1 MDSAYASVDLGL
13 SSWPLPIRRS
23 VEAALEQAIGQEVV
37 RRIWERDHT
46 LWKPHPREITD
57 RLGWL
62 DIVEKMRERT
72 ALLSELAAELWNDG
86 YRDVLLLGMGGSS
99 LAPEVYRETF
109 GTRDGFPDLAVL
121 DSTDPL
127 VVSSFAER
135 LRPDSTLFIVA
146 TKSGK
151 TVETLSF
158 YRFFYE
164 WARHSLPQVHR
175 HFVAITDPLTA
186 LEKLAWEHKF
196 RLFCNDPHIGGR
208 YSALSYFGLVPAAMI
223 GVDLD
228 ELLGRATAMADLCR
242 AESDNPAVKL
252 GIALGTLAA
261 AGRDKLT
268 FLPGVGSLGNWIEQL
283 IAEST
288 GKEGKGILPVIGEP
302 PGQPDVYGTDRA
314 FVYLHRD
321 LDGSGAT
328 TMAALR
334 AAGHPVIEI
343 RTRDEYDLGGQ
354 FFLWEMATAIAG
366 YVLGVNP
373 FDQPNVEATKKQTR
387 KMLQEWQ
394 TTGKLPAAEMSPPD
408 ADALSDF
415 LRQAND
421 GDYIAL
427 QVYAPPTPETDIALT
442 ALRVRLRDRYRL
454 ATTVGYGPRFLH
466 STGQLHKGGPNSGL
480 FVQLIADYDHPLTI
494 PGEELGFG
502 VLKKAQALGDRRA
515 LLDAGRRVITFRL
528 GREVALA
535 VERLAAAL

>member
-1 MDSAYASVDLGL
+1 MNSAHSSIDLGL
-13 SSWPLPIRRS
+13 NSWPAPIRRS
-23 VEAALEQAIGQEVV
+23 AEAAVEQAIGQQVV
-37 RRIWERDHT
+37 KRIWEHDHT

-62 DIVEKMRERT
+62 EIVAKMQERT
-72 ALLSELAAELWNDG
+72 GLLTAMASEMRCYRHALLM
-86 YRDVLLLGMGGSS
+86 GMGGSS
-99 LAPEVYRETF
+99 LAPEVYRQTF
-109 GTRDGFPDLAVL
+109 GVGDGFPELSVL

-127 VVSSFAER
+127 AVAAFAGRLEPAEVLFLVS
-135 LRPDSTLFIVA
+135 

-164 WARHSLPQVHR
+164 WARHSLGDKARR
-175 HFVAITDPLTA
+175 HFIAITDPLTP
-186 LEKLAWEHKF
+186 LEKLAWEHEF

-208 YSALSYFGLVPAAMI
+208 YSALSYFGLVPAALI
-223 GVDLD
+223 GLDLD
-228 ELLGRATAMADLCR
+228 ELLGRAAAMADRCR
-242 AESDNPAVKL
+242 MEVDNPAVEL

-268 FLPGVGSLGNWIEQL
+268 FLPGAGSLGNWIEQL

-288 GKEGKGILPVIGEP
+288 GKEGKGILPVIGEQVGP
-302 PGQPDVYGTDRA
+302 SQVYGPDRA

-321 LDGSGAT
+321 GDDSGVEA
-328 TMAALR
+328 MNALR
-334 AAGHPVIEI
+334 TAGHPVIEI
-343 RTRDEYDLGGQ
+343 RMRDEYDLGGQ

-387 KMLQEWQ
+387 RMLREWEA
-394 TTGKLPAAEMSPPD
+394 TGKLPTATMSHLD
-408 ADALSDF
+408 AGTLTAF
-415 LRQAND
+415 LDSAQA

-427 QVYAPPTPETDIALT
+427 QVYAAPTPATDVALS
-442 ALRVRLRDRYRL
+442 ALRTRLRDRYRL

-480 FVQLIADYDHPLTI
+480 FVQFITDYEHPLSI
-494 PGEELGFG
+494 PGEGLKFS
-502 VLKKAQALGDRRA
+502 VLKKAQALGDRQA
-515 LLDAGRRVITFRL
+515 LLDAGRRVLTFRL
-528 GREVALA
+528 GQEIATEI
-535 VERLAAAL
+535 ERLTAAL